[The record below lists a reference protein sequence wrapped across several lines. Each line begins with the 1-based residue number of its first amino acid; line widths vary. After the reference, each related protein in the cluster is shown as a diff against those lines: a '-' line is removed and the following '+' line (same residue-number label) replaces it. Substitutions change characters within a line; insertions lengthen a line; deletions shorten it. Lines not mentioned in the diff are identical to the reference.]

1 MKPRTASSAEISR
14 SDAGRPS
21 ATPAIDGP
29 ERPAQGSTPHEICG
43 LVDAIPLADLNPTLS
58 LAGILIEERRRTP
71 YIRVGCSL
79 LPIIGDWLPDLSR
92 HA

>member
-1 MKPRTASSAEISR
+1 LQALSVINTMKLMPVALPPGRATLTT
-14 SDAGRPS
+14 RPS
-21 ATPAIDGP
+21 LT
-29 ERPAQGSTPHEICG
+29 GSWLTMKEMGIVVVADP
-43 LVDAIPLADLNPTLS
+43 DAH
-58 LAGILIEERRRTP
+58 ERRRTP